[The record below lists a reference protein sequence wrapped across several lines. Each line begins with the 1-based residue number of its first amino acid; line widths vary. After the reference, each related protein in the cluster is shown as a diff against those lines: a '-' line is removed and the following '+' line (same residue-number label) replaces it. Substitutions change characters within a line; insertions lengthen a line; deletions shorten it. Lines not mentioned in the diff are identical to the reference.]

1 MRLHEIAEELQ
12 EALEEGKSFIIYQQ
26 GRQWKYQSYE
36 PNEEEKMKFM
46 LLKHNIDDK
55 AKIINGIKDFEAYDL
70 KYIEKR
76 LKSIRG

>member
-12 EALEEGKSFIIYQQ
+12 EALEEGKSFVIYQQ

-55 AKIINGIKDFEAYDL
+55 AKIINGKKDFEAYDL

>member
-26 GRQWKYQSYE
+26 GRQWKYQNYE

-55 AKIINGIKDFEAYDL
+55 AKIINGKKDFEAYDL